1 MSTKITNQSQFLKT
15 ALKMTMCISVP
26 LCAVNTVYAENTAQ
40 ELWQTAY
47 TQYHQGNSHSCY
59 QTLQSLDYL
68 IGEIAYDRLLG
79 LCAQGAGNNS
89 QALLAYNRIM
99 AQQEQNAEIRLE
111 RARVLYNLSLLSE
124 SREEFSKLLAQN
136 PPPAASKVI
145 QNYLSAIANRTAKIS
160 AYSRLKVS
168 TSLGHDDNVNSASDL
183 NEFLGFTLND
193 NSRAA
198 SSSYAGVNLLAE
210 HQFKLA
216 HNTGLKFSAG
226 LGKKHHPDA
235 DFVDQDLITLGV
247 GFTKAFNTSAL
258 NMDLLSYRQSVDSN
272 FNSRGALFRTSFSK
286 THTSKISTSS
296 YFTGGAL
303 RYAKNIA
310 AKDINKYSLGSALIY
325 SPKSMPNDTFT
336 ADFSI
341 GHDYPLF
348 INSNYEADFGALK
361 LTHAHEFSPK
371 IKSKATLEYK
381 NYNYDNP
388 FFVLAFPDARTD
400 DTLAA
405 SVSLDWD
412 VSKKFNLSPSFAYRD
427 NNSNVD
433 LFSYNRWYAQIN
445 ASYQWIW

>member
-1 MSTKITNQSQFLKT
+1 MKILNQSQLLKL
-15 ALKMTMCISVP
+15 AIKMAICVSLP
-26 LCAVNTVYAENTAQ
+26 LFAVNTAYAENTAQ

-47 TQYHQGNSHSCY
+47 SQYHQGNPQACY
-59 QTLQSLDYL
+59 QTLQSLDYML
-68 IGEIAYDRLLG
+68 GEVTYDRLLG

-124 SREEFSKLLAQN
+124 SRLEFNKLLAQN

-145 QNYLSAIANRTAKIS
+145 QNYLSAIANRTAKIN

-168 TSLGHDDNVNSASDL
+168 TSLGHDDNVNSASEL

-198 SSSYAGVNLLAE
+198 SSTYAGVNLLAE

-235 DFVDQDLITLGV
+235 EFVDQDLMTIGA
-247 GFTKAFNTSAL
+247 GFTKAFNNSVINL
-258 NMDLLSYRQSVDSN
+258 DLLNFRQSVDSS
-272 FNSRGALFRTSFSK
+272 FNSRGALLKATFSK
-286 THTSKISTSS
+286 VHSSTISTST

-303 RYAKNIA
+303 RYAINLA
-310 AKDINKYSLGSALIY
+310 AKDVNKYSIGNALIY
-325 SPKSMPNDTFT
+325 SPKSLPDDTFT
-336 ADFSI
+336 VDLSL

-361 LTHAHEFSPK
+361 LSHAHEFRPN
-371 IKSKATLEYK
+371 IKSRATLEYK
-381 NYNYDNP
+381 KYNYDNP
-388 FFVLAFPDARTD
+388 FFALAFPDARTD

-405 SVSLDWD
+405 NVSLDWD
-412 VSKKFNLSPSFAYRD
+412 ISKKFNLSPSFAYRD

-433 LFSYNRWYAQIN
+433 LFSYNRWYAQIK